1 METCYLKKQTIR
13 YINLLD
19 NTARVKTR
27 KCFNYNNAIIFA
39 VPQHMIMKAVGPNA
53 RNIRFIQEK
62 LGKRIRVI
70 REASGIE
77 DSERFVRDIVAP
89 VNFRSLEVKEGVFVL
104 NAGGI
109 QSKAALIGRNK
120 RRLEEMRQI
129 MKDTFNMGLKIV

>member
-1 METCYLKKQTIR
+1 MTVLDLQTIR

-62 LGKRIRVI
+62 LGKIRLFLFLLLYPPTPT
-70 REASGIE
+70 ASIPAKINLPIINL
-77 DSERFVRDIVAP
+77 ERW
-89 VNFRSLEVKEGVFVL
+89 KE
-104 NAGGI
+104 
-109 QSKAALIGRNK
+109 
-120 RRLEEMRQI
+120 
-129 MKDTFNMGLKIV
+129 KITSP

>member
-1 METCYLKKQTIR
+1 MTVLDLQTIR

-39 VPQHMIMKAVGPNA
+39 VPQHMVMKAVGPNA

-70 REASGIE
+70 REANGVE

-89 VNFRSLEVKEGVFVL
+89 VNFRSLEVKEGIFVL

-109 QSKAALIGRNK
+109 QSKAALMGRNK

-129 MKDTFNMGLKIV
+129 MKDTFNMDLKIV

>member
-1 METCYLKKQTIR
+1 MTVLDLQTIR

>member
-1 METCYLKKQTIR
+1 MAVLDLQTIR

-70 REASGIE
+70 REANGIE

-89 VNFRSLEVKEGVFVL
+89 VNFKSLEVKEGIFVL

-129 MKDTFNMGLKIV
+129 MKDTFNMNLKIV